1 MEFTINSKQKKV
13 ELFYETQEEQ
23 RAILDFIN
31 KWMSFKTVTD
41 ITDNAS
47 IYIKQPD
54 IAWASISGS
63 TDNYLTNTIATSAV
77 SLAAE
82 CNGSKA
88 YSDKINSAIS
98 SIEESVSNQ
107 PSYITVTVPRS
118 DKSK

>member
-41 ITDNAS
+41 NAS
-47 IYIKQPD
+47 IYINQPD
-54 IAWASISGS
+54 IAWTSVNGC
-63 TDNYLTNTIATSAV
+63 TDSYLTNTTATSMV

-82 CNGSKA
+82 SNGSKA
-88 YSDKINSAIS
+88 YGDRIIS

-118 DKSK
+118 DKNK

>member
-23 RAILDFIN
+23 QAILDFIN

-41 ITDNAS
+41 HAS
-47 IYIKQPD
+47 VYHD
-54 IAWASISGS
+54 IAWANISGS
-63 TDNYLTNTIATSAV
+63 TDNYLTNTTATRAV

-88 YSDKINSAIS
+88 YSDRIN
-98 SIEESVSNQ
+98 SIEETIDNQ

>member
-13 ELFYETQEEQ
+13 ELFYETKEEQ
-23 RAILDFIN
+23 KAILDFIN

-41 ITDNAS
+41 NAS
-47 IYIKQPD
+47 IYVNQPD
-54 IAWASISGS
+54 IAWTNIGGYNDS
-63 TDNYLTNTIATSAV
+63 YLTNTTATNAV

-88 YSDKINSAIS
+88 YSDRINSAIS
-98 SIEESVSNQ
+98 SIEETVNNQ

-118 DKSK
+118 DKNK

>member
-23 RAILDFIN
+23 KAILDFIN
-31 KWMSFKTVTD
+31 KWMSFKTETD
-41 ITDNAS
+41 HAS
-47 IYIKQPD
+47 VYHD
-54 IAWASISGS
+54 IAWANISGS
-63 TDNYLTNTIATSAV
+63 TDNYLTNTTATRAV

-88 YSDKINSAIS
+88 YNDIINNTIS
-98 SIEESVSNQ
+98 SIEETIDNQ

-118 DKSK
+118 DKNK